1 MRQRDLR
8 VHIQP
13 TGRNQL
19 IVMLIALVVVFANHK
34 VMAEVQADRLQPFL
48 RQSEAVV
55 RVMSWNIQINSIF
68 PPNGVRQE
76 GFIRIVRALEP
87 DVIGL
92 QEVFHGRI
100 DALTALMNSHVPL
113 SEGRLWSVHIVGD
126 NALISRYPLEQQGG
140 ELVVPFPYPQLGVPD
155 FHYGFA
161 AAYID
166 LPESTSD
173 RALYVITMHNKSR
186 VGDENVRLR
195 QIQSDATVRWLRNLR
210 VEGRSESIPIFTP
223 IVVMGDLNVVP
234 GSSMQPYETLIT
246 GDIADEETFGPDV
259 ELDWDGSGLADSMP
273 SVNGG
278 EELYYTWRNDEMEFP
293 PSSLDRILFTDSVMS
308 IDQKFVL
315 DTTTMSESDLSA
327 LGMRRSDVLFGGNT
341 GIYDHLPLVIDFLV
355 HTVPM
360 NR

>member
-1 MRQRDLR
+1 MCHRELSAH
-8 VHIQP
+8 VHS
-13 TGRNQL
+13 TRRNQL
-19 IVMLIALVVVFANHK
+19 KVLLIVLVAVFANHT
-34 VMAEVQADRLQPFL
+34 VAEEAQTDELKPFQ
-48 RQSEAVV
+48 RQSESVV
-55 RVMSWNIQINSIF
+55 RVMSWNIKIDSIF
-68 PPNGVRQE
+68 PPDGVRQE
-76 GFIRIVRALEP
+76 SFIRIVRALEP

-92 QEVFHGRI
+92 QEVFLGRT
-100 DALTALMNSHVPL
+100 DALTALMNSYIPL
-113 SEGRLWSVHIVGD
+113 SEGRFWSVHMVGD
-126 NALISRYPLEQQGG
+126 NALISRYPLEQLGG

-173 RALYVITMHNKSR
+173 RDLYVITMHNKSR
-186 VGDENVRLR
+186 TGDENVRLR
-195 QIQSDATVRWLRNLR
+195 QVQSDATVRWLRNLR

-234 GSSMQPYETLIT
+234 GASMRPYETLIT

-259 ELDWDGSGLADSMP
+259 ELDWDGTGLVDSMP

-278 EELYYTWRNDEMEFP
+278 EEFYYTWRNDEVDFP

-315 DTTTMSESDLSA
+315 DTTTMSESVLSA
-327 LGMRRSDVLFGGNT
+327 LGMQRSDVLYGGNIGT
-341 GIYDHLPLVIDFLV
+341 YDHLPLFTDFVV
-355 HTVPM
+355 HKVPK